1 MFITRRDKTGLNKD
15 MQLRASAI
23 AGYLLKDLKSILKEA
38 YDVRGKLVHGG
49 QTLTDALK
57 KLKISKKP
65 NEYALELRSIV
76 RTIIENYLKL
86 IIQSKKS
93 VNEINKELDL
103 RIFKVVSDLKLP
115 KSRFNLK
122 DSLSNP

>member
-1 MFITRRDKTGLNKD
+1 

-23 AGYLLKDLKSILKEA
+23 AGYLLKDLKSIIKEA

-57 KLKISKKP
+57 KLKILKKP

-103 RIFKVVSDLKLP
+103 RIFKIVSHLKLSN
-115 KSRFNLK
+115 SRFNL
-122 DSLSNP
+122 